1 MIGSGVIYFNEK
13 EYENVQDK
21 LLKVENVMLIGKVE
35 REEKSNEYGKIYK
48 VKIQSIIQN
57 GNEYGFMINI

>member
-1 MIGSGVIYFNEK
+1 
-13 EYENVQDK
+13 
-21 LLKVENVMLIGKVE
+21 MLIGKVE

-57 GNEYGFMINI
+57 GNEYKINKKVYMYIKRVVTKLQ